1 MTQEEIVKHL
11 NRKIKEALEKSKW
24 NNRVHNNETLSCYH
38 NGVAKGLKDAKSLIG
53 MLNKVRIVK

>member
-24 NNRVHNNETLSCYH
+24 NNGVHNNKVLGSYY
-38 NGVAKGLKDAKSLIG
+38 NGVAKGIKDAKSLIG
-53 MLNKVRIVK
+53 MLGEQK